1 MESDWLAERDRARR
15 VRKQQLALR
24 QMLLLLLCVAVGL
37 IWVWWSSRQPKPP
50 VDSGKDAETQ
60 PVASPKPLVLGDTSS
75 PSFEPSTTK
84 PQPESE
90 PSSGVPTKPPESRD
104 RELEV
109 KPIAD
114 KGPDV
119 PLEADARAVLD
130 AFVREAT
137 LEAKVERVLRK
148 PGLEERM
155 KAHYVTSRRQ
165 DPDVGEIVS
174 SAKTLS
180 GGQNFLE
187 LSFQSKA
194 SASGV
199 GKAYFLKDTDGVVR
213 LDWESFVGHGTMDW
227 TALMQSR
234 TTEEVILRAYV
245 SADDYY
251 NYEFTDSTRFLS
263 FRLKSADGTAA
274 INGFTAPDSPVGRGI
289 QKALEAAGR
298 TLSKSIPAATRVWAP
313 LIVKVQFP
321 PAANSDHCLL
331 LTRLV
336 EERWLVV
343 SGIVE

>member
-1 MESDWLAERDRARR
+1 MESDWLADRDRARR

-24 QMLLLLLCVAVGL
+24 QMLLLLFCVAVGL

-50 VDSGKDAETQ
+50 VDPGKDAETQ
-60 PVASPKPLVLGDTSS
+60 SVASPKPKILGDVSS

-84 PQPESE
+84 APPESE
-90 PSSGVPTKPPESRD
+90 PSSVVPTKPPESKERD
-104 RELEV
+104 VVV

-114 KGPDV
+114 KSPEV
-119 PLEADARAVLD
+119 PSEADARDVLQ
-130 AFVREAT
+130 AFLREAT

-155 KAHYVTSRRQ
+155 KAYYVASGRQ
-165 DPDVGEIVS
+165 DADVGEIVS

-187 LSFQSKA
+187 LTFQSKA

-199 GKAYFLKDTDGVVR
+199 GRAYFLKDTDGVVR
-213 LDWESFVGHGTMDW
+213 LDWESFVGYGTTDW

-234 TTEEVILRAYV
+234 TTEEVSLRAYV
-245 SADDYY
+245 TADDYF

-263 FRLKSADGTAA
+263 FRLKSADGKVA
-274 INGFTAPDSPVGRGI
+274 INGFTAPDSPVGLGI

-298 TLSKSIPAATRVWAP
+298 TRSKSGPAASRVWAP